1 MKNTN
6 EVSDSGLT
14 WPWAGKIF
22 GIILAFGILMSVMFI
37 VSCSKNDSDE
47 HEQATKEL
55 ILLVDQ
61 NQELKDLLTES
72 IALAKATN
80 PDKQTNPA
88 QTLEEFYS
96 FIDWATH
103 CMPWNILQNQSYP
116 LLYEQIDQSLDYFY
130 YIIDQPLTELEGRG
144 LYRNSL
150 QYYEPLRSWLVSFVK
165 SWGIY
170 LSTPDS
176 WNDDYYQKAYEDT
189 RFGLDKGW
197 YEDPSNW
204 QSFNDFFSRQLVSP
218 DKRPIAMPDDN
229 SVIVSPADAVSQGV
243 WSIDGNSN
251 LVSANGVVIK
261 SSVVYSIHDLLGA
274 GSAYK
279 DSFANGL
286 LTHTF
291 LDVQDYHRYHF
302 PVGGKVLE
310 INIIDQDVAVGGI
323 VYWSPEK
330 NKYLLNA
337 SVEGWQFIETRGYVI
352 IETDGY
358 GLVALMPIGMSQV
371 SSVNFE
377 ENVIVGSTFSKGD
390 KLGYFLFGGSDF
402 IMLFQEEAGFTLT
415 APVDGTNG
423 YQHILMGEEYG
434 KLTK

>member
-1 MKNTN
+1 
-6 EVSDSGLT
+6 
-14 WPWAGKIF
+14 
-22 GIILAFGILMSVMFI
+22 
-37 VSCSKNDSDE
+37 
-47 HEQATKEL
+47 
-55 ILLVDQ
+55 
-61 NQELKDLLTES
+61 
-72 IALAKATN
+72 
-80 PDKQTNPA
+80 
-88 QTLEEFYS
+88 
-96 FIDWATH
+96 
-103 CMPWNILQNQSYP
+103 
-116 LLYEQIDQSLDYFY
+116 
-130 YIIDQPLTELEGRG
+130 
-144 LYRNSL
+144 
-150 QYYEPLRSWLVSFVK
+150 
-165 SWGIY
+165 
-170 LSTPDS
+170 
-176 WNDDYYQKAYEDT
+176 
-189 RFGLDKGW
+189 
-197 YEDPSNW
+197 
-204 QSFNDFFSRQLVSP
+204 
-218 DKRPIAMPDDN
+218 MPDDN

-323 VYWSPEK
+323 VYWSPER